1 MAGVELK
8 VVPGAGEK
16 TGVEVMVKGG
26 CDESD
31 GKGYGKRRAVLVS
44 VLKKVRREK
53 WWRVWW
59 WRVRS

>member
-1 MAGVELK
+1 MT
-8 VVPGAGEK
+8 VPGAGEK

-31 GKGYGKRRAVLVS
+31 GKGYGKRRAVLIT

-59 WRVRS
+59 WIVKS